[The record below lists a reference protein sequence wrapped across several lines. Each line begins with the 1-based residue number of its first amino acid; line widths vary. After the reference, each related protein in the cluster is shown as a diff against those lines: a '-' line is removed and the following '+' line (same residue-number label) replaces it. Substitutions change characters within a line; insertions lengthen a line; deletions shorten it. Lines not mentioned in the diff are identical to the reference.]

1 MKYRILE
8 SSEWSRLSEV
18 MESKYIPH
26 ADSATVAIAE
36 GEDGSILGCL
46 FLQLVLHMEP
56 LVLTSPKVSFER
68 LHKTITDSVS
78 DNKGLR
84 IYAFSDKEIVDRMA
98 AHVGMK
104 QLPYRV
110 FEQEIG

>member
-1 MKYRILE
+1 MLN
-8 SSEWSRLSEV
+8 SEEWERLSSV
-18 MESKYIPH
+18 MDEKYIPKPE
-26 ADSATVAIAE
+26 SAAVAVAE
-36 GEDGSILGCL
+36 EDGKIMGCL
-46 FLQLVLHMEP
+46 FLQLVFHVEP